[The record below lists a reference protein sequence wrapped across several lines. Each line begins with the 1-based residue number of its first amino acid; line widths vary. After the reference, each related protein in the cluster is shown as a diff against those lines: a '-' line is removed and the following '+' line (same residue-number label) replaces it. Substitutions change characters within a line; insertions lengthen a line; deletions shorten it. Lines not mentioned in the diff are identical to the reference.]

1 PAPAAEEAP
10 GTAATASPA
19 QAVLTLL
26 LAGLSQAVPD
36 HDDASAADSAE
47 SSAADRAE
55 SAVTSGSTLIIEDRS
70 VNPPLQTTLTL
81 HELQVGAVNSQLD
94 AQGFNLHSSVPLH
107 LLLGLDRFNRITLD
121 AELGLFQRDNQLY
134 PQGPL
139 QVTVRQLDLVPF
151 NGYLAEALGYHV
163 DRGTLDVD
171 ANIRIDKAQLQ
182 GEIKLL

>member
-1 PAPAAEEAP
+1 
-10 GTAATASPA
+10 PA

-36 HDDASAADSAE
+36 HDDASAADSAADSVDDSAESSAE